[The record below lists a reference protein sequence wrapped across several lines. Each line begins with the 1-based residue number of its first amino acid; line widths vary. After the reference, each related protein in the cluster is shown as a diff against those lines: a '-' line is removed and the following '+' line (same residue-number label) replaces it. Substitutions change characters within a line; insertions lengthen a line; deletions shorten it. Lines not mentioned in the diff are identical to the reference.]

1 MADAYT
7 TFAAMVND
15 APNVYIAAKMIEL
28 LNRVLVIQKIAEQY
42 PLENKMSKTLRVV
55 QVQRLSLPTTQLVE
69 GVTPAT
75 TALTLVN
82 VDVTVE
88 QWGIVSTLTD
98 VLELTVKHPM
108 LAIAT
113 ERVAMAMKEAAERE
127 DAAVLMAATNVSYA
141 KAATTRGGL
150 AATDVIDSA
159 LIINMRAKL
168 KMRGAPAFMPDGLY
182 MGLMQAPHEA
192 AIAGSDSIFQLASNF
207 AKERRLEFGYVGP
220 WMGVDWVVGNFLP
233 MFVGVA
239 ASTTA
244 AANATKSQHTVG
256 LSGTLATANFQLEI
270 VAREITTDYERRMS
284 VQTGNIAVTSPGS
297 IAVTFPTS
305 VNYVYDLYCTTAG
318 GTIPYLVAS
327 RQPANS
333 TFTITTAPAGTE
345 RVAPAAPAL
354 GVNVYPGFVLG
365 RGGLG
370 TCVLNGMALQTFV
383 TPKGASDSDP
393 LAQRRKI
400 GAKYMRK
407 SFIVDNNFIERFE
420 TSSALAIT
428 VPA

>member
-15 APNVYIAAKMIEL
+15 APNVYISAKMIEL
-28 LNRVLVIQKIAEQY
+28 LQRILVIQKVAEQY

-69 GVTPAT
+69 GVTPVT
-75 TALTLVN
+75 NALTLIN

-88 QWGIVSTLTD
+88 QWGIIATLTD

-108 LAIAT
+108 LNIAT
-113 ERVAMAMKEAAERE
+113 ERVAMAMKETAERE

-141 KAATTRGGL
+141 KAATTRAGL
-150 AATDVIDSA
+150 AATDVMDSA

-182 MGLMQAPHEA
+182 IGLLQPPHVA
-192 AIAGSDSIFQLASNF
+192 SISGADTIFQLASNF
-207 AKERRLEFGYVGP
+207 AKERRLEYGYLGP
-220 WMGVDWVVGNFLP
+220 WMGVDWVEGNFLP

-239 ASTTA
+239 AVDTA
-244 AANATKSQHTVG
+244 ATSATKSKYAVG
-256 LSGTLATANFQLEI
+256 LSGTLATANFQLEV

-297 IAVTFPTS
+297 IAVTMPTS
-305 VNYVYDLYCTTAG
+305 VNYVYDIYCTLAG

-327 RQPANS
+327 RQAANS
-333 TFTITTAPAGTE
+333 VYTITTAPAGTE
-345 RVAPAAPAL
+345 KVAPAPPAS
-354 GVNVYPGFVLG
+354 GINVYPGFVLG
-365 RGGLG
+365 KGALG
-370 TCVLNGMALQTFV
+370 TCTLNGMALQTFI
-383 TPKGASDSDP
+383 TPKGPSDSDP
-393 LAQRRKI
+393 LAQRRKV

-407 SFIVDNNFIERFE
+407 SFIVENNFIERFE